1 MFDGIIFDLDGTLW
15 DATDVIC
22 KTWNIIL
29 KSYSGVR
36 NEPITVA
43 ELESCMGL
51 QLDKIG
57 ERLFKNTNLKL
68 RNQLMNKCCQLECEY
83 LSKEGGNLYPD
94 LEKTLNILSKKYKLF
109 IVSNC
114 QCGYIESFYK
124 GHNLE
129 KYFTDKL
136 SAGET
141 GLSKGENNKIII
153 ERNHIKNSI
162 YVGDTQ
168 GDKQSAVDAGIPFV
182 YAEYGFGSVDG
193 YDYKIEKFSDLIK
206 IFK

>member
-36 NEPITVA
+36 NEPITFA
-43 ELESCMGL
+43 ELEGCMGL

-153 ERNHIKNSI
+153 ERNHIKNAI

>member
-153 ERNHIKNSI
+153 ERNHIKNAI

-168 GDKQSAVDAGIPFV
+168 GDKQSAVDAGIHFV